1 MKDNFFLAAS
11 GWTFSS
17 AQFEQTTSDTHL
29 FPGDTSE
36 SHRSLNLIQELVL
49 LDDIMYILHQSSGN
63 SSGVTSVGVKGL
75 DDFLDCYGGMTGS
88 PSIVVGRGADQS
100 VAIHQRH
107 VVRG

>member
-63 SSGVTSVGVKGL
+63 SSSVSGVGVEGL
-75 DDFLDCYGGMTGS
+75 DDFLDCHGRMAGS
-88 PSIVVGRGADQS
+88 PGIIVGRGTDQS
-100 VAIHQRH
+100 VATY
-107 VVRG
+107 